1 MQSSMHRPPAVWTT
15 AITVLAAVALGVVA
29 IWLAIA
35 LLGNATLP
43 WVTNTAP
50 EAALPASRLD
60 DYGLRHP
67 VAPAVNRLDDY
78 GLRHPVAPAVNRLD
92 DYGLRHPAP

>member
-1 MQSSMHRPPAVWTT
+1 MRSTMHRPPAVWTT
-15 AITVLAAVALGVVA
+15 AITVLAAVALIIVA
-29 IWLAIA
+29 IWLAVA

-43 WVTNTAP
+43 GTTDNAP

-67 VAPAVNRLDDY
+67 AAPVVNRQ
-78 GLRHPVAPAVNRLD
+78 D
-92 DYGLRHPAP
+92 DYGLRHPAAPAINR